1 MYKRQLVDERAIVEQ
16 TREVPIQVNGKLR
29 DRITV
34 PVGISEIE
42 LEQIVMS
49 RDKVTAAI
57 GDSQVA
63 RVIYAG
69 GGKLVNIVLRG

>member
-1 MYKRQLVDERAIVEQ
+1 VEQ

-49 RDKVTAAI
+49 RDKVIAAI
-57 GDSQVA
+57 GDAQVA